1 MAVRKIRIWPD
12 PALSEVG
19 KPVETFNDE
28 LKTLVA
34 DMFDTMY
41 EASGVGLAAT
51 QIAVA
56 KRVLVIDLDPH
67 KDAAATPE
75 VAAELKAWNFTE
87 PREFIN
93 PEIVKGEG
101 SIVWNEGCLS
111 VPGFTEKVKRFE
123 RILIKAQDRNGDTF
137 ELDCNGL
144 YAVALQHEMDHLN
157 GVLIIDLVS
166 EMQRAKVQRE
176 VNKIK
181 NESMSRIH
189 RTSGKKRFVL

>member
-19 KPVETFNDE
+19 KPVETFDDE

-157 GVLIIDLVS
+157 GKVFVEHLSRLKRDV
-166 EMQRAKVQRE
+166 AKRKMM
-176 VNKIK
+176 KIK
-181 NESMSRIH
+181 QETDDGVFAAANLI
-189 RTSGKKRFVL
+189 

>member
-19 KPVETFNDE
+19 KPVETFDE
-28 LKTLVA
+28 ELRTLVT
-34 DMFDTMY
+34 DMFETMY

-67 KDAAATPE
+67 KDAEANPE
-75 VAAELKAWNFTE
+75 IAAELKAWNFDQ

-101 SIVWNEGCLS
+101 SIVWTEGCLS

-123 RILIKAQDRNGDTF
+123 RILLKAQDRNGETF
-137 ELDCNGL
+137 EVDCNGL

-157 GVLIIDLVS
+157 GKVFVEHLSRLKRDV
-166 EMQRAKVQRE
+166 AKRKMT
-176 VNKIK
+176 KIK
-181 NESMSRIH
+181 QETDDGVFAATNLI
-189 RTSGKKRFVL
+189 

>member
-19 KPVETFNDE
+19 KPVETFDE
-28 LKTLVA
+28 DLKSLVA

-67 KDAAATPE
+67 KDAEANPE
-75 VAAELKAWNFTE
+75 IAAELKAWNFDQ

-101 SIVWNEGCLS
+101 SIVWTEGCLS

-123 RILIKAQDRNGDTF
+123 RILLKAQDRNGETF
-137 ELDCNGL
+137 EVDCNGL

-157 GVLIIDLVS
+157 GKVFVEHLSRLKRDV
-166 EMQRAKVQRE
+166 AKRKM
-176 VNKIK
+176 NKIK
-181 NESMSRIH
+181 QETDDGVFAAANLI
-189 RTSGKKRFVL
+189 

>member
-19 KPVETFNDE
+19 KPVETFDDE

-51 QIAVA
+51 QIAIA

-157 GVLIIDLVS
+157 GKVFVEHLSRLKRDV
-166 EMQRAKVQRE
+166 AKRKMM
-176 VNKIK
+176 KIK
-181 NESMSRIH
+181 QETDDGVFAAANLI
-189 RTSGKKRFVL
+189 